1 MKSFKIKEAIA
12 KSFRPFSDGE
22 FIKDCIQMFVDKWAQ
37 KNSLKNT
44 GLSHPTITRR
54 IQHLSQDTENVLE
67 MKTSQCEFYNFALDE
82 STNISDSA
90 QLSIF
95 IRGVTNNFKVIEELL
110 QMWSMKETTT
120 GQHIVDEVK
129 KVFETFKIDCKNVC
143 GATTDGAA
151 AITENKRFYYAF
163 YGWIGN

>member
-1 MKSFKIKEAIA
+1 
-12 KSFRPFSDGE
+12 
-22 FIKDCIQMFVDKWAQ
+22 MFVDKWAQ

-54 IQHLSQDTENVLE
+54 IQDLSQDTENVLE

-110 QMWSMKETTT
+110 QM
-120 GQHIVDEVK
+120 
-129 KVFETFKIDCKNVC
+129 
-143 GATTDGAA
+143 
-151 AITENKRFYYAF
+151 
-163 YGWIGN
+163 